1 MKQYLA
7 AVEAMVRSKFEQR
20 KPNEIRAELR
30 RLRRKF
36 KPEKEGLQE
45 AKKILKLVENELQ
58 DNFIVRFTKDF
69 ADEQFENLSNRF
81 DDGVLKAVRRA
92 MKSQNS
98 TETAVK
104 LVKRLGN
111 VNKRYIDTVVQTA
124 KGGIAQAQKIE
135 DAKKANIKY
144 FRYEGPI
151 GGSRAFCANLVGK
164 VFSLDEIL
172 AMVGQNG
179 LPVLYFGGGWN
190 CRHRWVAV
198 DGRFED
204 GVFINKG
211 FDVALK
217 NTSKNEAIII
227 KKELV
232 GAKQL
237 SKFGSVEISDYR
249 KTENVPDADIRF
261 NGEFVQLKQP
271 ETNKVNTLKI
281 QLSEVVKSKQNN
293 NVIVIV
299 EKLQDEEKSIRA
311 AKEYMKSHPDLKLR
325 VLNLKTNE
333 FFEVKNEKKR
343 VV

>member
-20 KPNEIRAELR
+20 KPDEIRAELR

-198 DGRFED
+198 ADF
-204 GVFINKG
+204 KT
-211 FDVALK
+211 VALEHQK
-217 NTSKNEAIII
+217 RDLPFNPRDERDDTAKHASDFGLSPEEYVKEAQQVVTNSKQIYAHSFWGEAQFNYIGERGYAVVDFKGRIRGYYYHNPNGIQKAVEGNI
-227 KKELV
+227 KK
-232 GAKQL
+232 K
-237 SKFGSVEISDYR
+237 
-249 KTENVPDADIRF
+249 
-261 NGEFVQLKQP
+261 
-271 ETNKVNTLKI
+271 
-281 QLSEVVKSKQNN
+281 
-293 NVIVIV
+293 
-299 EKLQDEEKSIRA
+299 
-311 AKEYMKSHPDLKLR
+311 
-325 VLNLKTNE
+325 
-333 FFEVKNEKKR
+333 KNQWR
-343 VV
+343 RLL

>member
-92 MKSQNS
+92 MNHENS
-98 TETAVK
+98 TETATK
-104 LVKRLGN
+104 LVRRLGN

-124 KGGIAQAQKIE
+124 KGGIAQARKIQ
-135 DAKKANIKY
+135 DAKKAKIKY

-198 DGRFED
+198 DENKALLERMNPEDVKWRAKDLREDVRDHLKDFE
-204 GVFINKG
+204 GLT
-211 FDVALK
+211 A
-217 NTSKNEAIII
+217 EQYQ
-227 KKELV
+227 
-232 GAKQL
+232 KQA
-237 SKFGSVEISDYR
+237 
-249 KTENVPDADIRF
+249 ENI
-261 NGEFVQLKQP
+261 
-271 ETNKVNTLKI
+271 
-281 QLSEVVKSKQNN
+281 VKSKSDPYMQTHKGKRQFVFWASENYAVADTDGTIRGYYITN
-293 NVIVIV
+293 DI
-299 EKLQDEEKSIRA
+299 EKTKKA
-311 AKEYMKSHPDLKLR
+311 YK
-325 VLNLKTNE
+325 
-333 FFEVKNEKKR
+333 EKKQCKKII
-343 VV
+343 